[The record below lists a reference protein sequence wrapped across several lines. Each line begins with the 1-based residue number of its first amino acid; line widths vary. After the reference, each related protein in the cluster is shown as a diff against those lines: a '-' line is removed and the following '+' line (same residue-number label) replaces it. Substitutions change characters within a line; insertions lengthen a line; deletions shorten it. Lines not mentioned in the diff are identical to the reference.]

1 MTSFQPAEV
10 TIHTV
15 PGGWALVD
23 SAAIMGLGRRTANVL
38 LAISVFML
46 LTWGTRLVVFFGE
59 VQAGAL
65 PAPVVHFG
73 LVVINLLIAA
83 YLGYLGVKGRSGAGS
98 AGRARSVE

>member
-1 MTSFQPAEV
+1 MASFRPVEV

-23 SAAIMGLGRRTANVL
+23 FAAIMGLGRRTANVL

-59 VQAGAL
+59 VQAGTL
-65 PAPVVHFG
+65 PAPAVHFG

-83 YLGYLGVKGRSGAGS
+83 YLGYLGVKGRSAGS
-98 AGRARSVE
+98 ARARSVE